1 MSMRKPHVRS
11 IGILKLGTSRSPLY
25 ARFVSVTR
33 HLRVHCTSTIQ
44 HSTVTHTIVTHTIVT
59 HRIVTHTM
67 GETELAAMSRTP
79 TNADNDANSEAG
91 SEDIELLGRSGL
103 GAQRARLVAKQIT
116 PKEKLAIFASLL
128 LLGFVYGLE
137 SILRGVYQVSTSGPL
152 KSSARRSTAKTFT

>member
-1 MSMRKPHVRS
+1 
-11 IGILKLGTSRSPLY
+11 
-25 ARFVSVTR
+25 
-33 HLRVHCTSTIQ
+33 
-44 HSTVTHTIVTHTIVT
+44 
-59 HRIVTHTM
+59 M

>member
-44 HSTVTHTIVTHTIVT
+44 HSTVTHTIVT

-152 KSSARRSTAKTFT
+152 KSSARRSTANTFT